1 MKADINP
8 LMAFFLDDG
17 IHYIFYFILLL
28 AVYRLII
35 AINEREINGRKAR
48 RKVKSRLRKQV
59 IEQKVKEVK
68 ERESRSLGKL
78 ELLLRST
85 SKDQS
90 KIPSVF
96 AFLLFSGT
104 LGAGTFILL
113 VSRLHDLYIS
123 AALAFLMS
131 MLPYLYIKVKFSK
144 QKSVISNNI
153 TGIIEELIHHYSAN
167 SQDMYQ
173 AVKHVATKTK
183 HQHYRGLFLQVAS
196 AMHLRKEEAVREAV
210 EVLVYS
216 IGGTWAKRLGNI
228 ITTGYIRS
236 DSVMKA
242 LVHLSSD
249 AKRTEGML
257 KEEKAASMG
266 AFISAVATVPFFIGA
281 LVINYYL
288 TRAFDFWE
296 IQFGN
301 PVIVFLLV
309 ATVAMICVSLLIA
322 LYIRNPRN
330 DI

>member
-1 MKADINP
+1 MKADLNP
-8 LMAFFLDDG
+8 LIAFFLNDG
-17 IHYIFYFILLL
+17 IHYILYFILLL
-28 AVYRLII
+28 AVYKIII
-35 AINEREINGRKAR
+35 AINERELNGRKAR

-68 ERESRSLGKL
+68 EKEISSLRNL
-78 ELLLRST
+78 ELLLRAT
-85 SKDQS
+85 AKN
-90 KIPSVF
+90 PSVF
-96 AFLLFSGT
+96 AFLLFSGS
-104 LGAGTFILL
+104 LGIGTFIML
-113 VSRLHDLYIS
+113 VSRLHDVYIS
-123 AALAFLMS
+123 GALAFFMS
-131 MLPYLYIKVKFSK
+131 ILPYLYAKVKFRK
-144 QKSVISNNI
+144 QKSLISNNI

-183 HQHYRGLFLQVAS
+183 HQHYRRLFLQVTS
-196 AMHLRKEEAVREAV
+196 AMHLRQEEAVRESV

-228 ITTGYIRS
+228 IITGYIRS

-257 KEEKAASMG
+257 KEEKAASFG
-266 AFISAVATVPFFIGA
+266 AFISAIATVPFFIGT
-281 LVINYYL
+281 LVINLYL
-288 TRAFDFWE
+288 TRSFDYWE

-322 LYIRNPRN
+322 LYIRNPKN